1 MKMLPLGYWTIV
13 IFAVFNAIGAASG
26 QNEKEV
32 FGALGGEV
40 SFGPGKLNPPV
51 TSIIWKQISSTA
63 VTKAIEWDDDGI
75 VIPNPRF
82 QKITDLNTTTGQIT
96 IRNLKKNHS
105 GVYTIDI
112 NSKEQEQRFRLE
124 LLPLVPKPEIKID
137 RPDNL
142 PNVVYLICEYDGQI
156 IWKNSAGENLVIA
169 NHHPKG
175 KFITVKQNGNP
186 ESYYT
191 CTVVNAVSNATSDPV
206 YKRDLFEESVP
217 WWIPLI
223 VLFILVLFL
232 FCLPVLLY
240 KVWPTFHGLVFE
252 HLGDKPCIGAVLKRL
267 DGKKNAQ
274 PEQEAVYAN
283 GEENKRTDDGTD
295 EMLMAK
301 TTEKTPDSAES

>member
-1 MKMLPLGYWTIV
+1 MLPLGYWTIV

-63 VTKAIEWDDDGI
+63 VTKAIEWDDDA
-75 VIPNPRF
+75 
-82 QKITDLNTTTGQIT
+82 
-96 IRNLKKNHS
+96 
-105 GVYTIDI
+105 
-112 NSKEQEQRFRLE
+112 
-124 LLPLVPKPEIKID
+124 LVPKPEIKID

-206 YKRDLFEESVP
+206 YKRDLFEGK
-217 WWIPLI
+217 I
-223 VLFILVLFL
+223 VIYLSII
-232 FCLPVLLY
+232 Y
-240 KVWPTFHGLVFE
+240 
-252 HLGDKPCIGAVLKRL
+252 
-267 DGKKNAQ
+267 
-274 PEQEAVYAN
+274 
-283 GEENKRTDDGTD
+283 
-295 EMLMAK
+295 
-301 TTEKTPDSAES
+301 